1 MKARKTIALTL
12 ILTLLLGAA
21 VACDGGTATTP
32 AATTTKAPGTTP
44 VGTTAPTTAGTTA
57 PPDPYELSVAW
68 WGGEARHKKTLDM
81 IAAYMTDFPYVTVVS
96 TYAAYTDYWT
106 KMATLAAGRNMPDVY
121 LVQLTYVGDYASK
134 GLMRPLQDLVAAG
147 KIDVSNFTPG
157 ALNGSSYN
165 GELVGIT
172 LGDTASTIVYNKTLI
187 ESVGYALPKD
197 QMTWTEYS
205 TYLKGLAEK
214 LPDGVYASDL
224 GCRHEHTIENFA
236 RQMGFYG
243 ITSEDGKSLGYT
255 KEALTEYLN
264 FHYDMFEAGCMPP
277 LEVMIEDRSK
287 QWGDSL
293 SGNGK
298 IAVWNTNVNQ
308 GKIFQASIEDELG
321 MARPIVADDAV
332 NKYVEAAVCST
343 WAISGNTEKVDE
355 SAHFINA
362 MVNDWDLQKI
372 YNMDIG
378 VPGSTVIQEELIKL
392 LDLTNPVD
400 RMKKR
405 EIELMRDILNTT
417 IPFNGRPAGY
427 PTAVDDLYKKIDE
440 ILYGNMTVEE
450 AVEAHF
456 AAMASLLK

>member
-1 MKARKTIALTL
+1 MKLRRS
-12 ILTLLLGAA
+12 ILTTLSLVLLICFAIG
-21 VACDGGTATTP
+21 CTQTTTTP
-32 AATTTKAPGTTP
+32 TTTTKPAGTTAAP
-44 VGTTAPTTAGTTA
+44 TTAAPTTAGTTTA
-57 PPDPYELSVAW
+57 PKPYELSVAW

-81 IAAYMTDFPYVTVVS
+81 IAAYMVDYPYVTVVS
-96 TYAAYTDYWT
+96 QYAAYSDYWT
-106 KMATLAAGRNMPDVY
+106 KMATLAASKSMPDAY
-121 LVQLTYVGDYASK
+121 LVQLTYVGEYASK
-134 GLMRPLQDLVAAG
+134 GLMRPLQDLVDAG
-147 KIDVSNFTPG
+147 KIDVSNYTPG

-172 LGDTASTIVYNKTLI
+172 FGDTASTIVYNKTLI
-187 ESVGYALPKD
+187 ESVGYQLPKD

-205 TYLKGLAEK
+205 TYLKGLAAK

-236 RQMGFYG
+236 RQSGFYG
-243 ITSEDGKSLGYT
+243 ITTEDGKALGYT
-255 KEALTEYLN
+255 KEALVEYLN
-264 FHYDMFEAGCMPP
+264 FHYDMFQAGVMPP
-277 LEVMIEDRSK
+277 LEMLVEDRSK

-293 SGNGK
+293 AGNGK

-321 MARPIVADDAV
+321 MVRPIVKDNAV

-343 WAISGNTEKVDE
+343 WAISGTTKKVDE
-355 SAHFINA
+355 AAHFINA
-362 MVNDWDLQKI
+362 MVNDWDLQQI

-378 VPGSTVIQEELIKL
+378 VPGSTKIQEELIKL
-392 LDLTNPVD
+392 LDITKPVD
-400 RMKKR
+400 AMKKR

-427 PTAVDDLYKKIDE
+427 PTAVDDLYKKVDE
-440 ILYGNMTVEE
+440 ILYGNMTVQQ
-450 AVEAHF
+450 AVDAHF